1 MRKIDTF
8 FEKLPSNN
16 RFDLGHH
23 RQGGQKGCRNKDM
36 RVLIFCISFL
46 ETLSNVRNTR
56 KTAIASWFNRK

>member
-36 RVLIFCISFL
+36 RVLIFCISFFGNI
-46 ETLSNVRNTR
+46 TFQKHT
-56 KTAIASWFNRK
+56 KTAIASWSNRK